1 MKGLCRWKA
10 SQIIR
15 GAGFHETVLTM
26 VSALFASSDPYQTVK
41 TRTYGQEQAAPGKL
55 GEA

>member
-1 MKGLCRWKA
+1 
-10 SQIIR
+10 
-15 GAGFHETVLTM
+15 M
-26 VSALFASSDPYQTVK
+26 VSAVFASSDPYQTVK